1 MSVFVGRRRGVEMH
15 SRTSLPVPQALFCR
29 LLQLTVNLDGGKDS
43 SSVGFSP
50 FYKYLSIN
58 S

>member
-1 MSVFVGRRRGVEMH
+1 MGVSVGRRRGVEMH
-15 SRTSLPVPQALFCR
+15 GRASLPVPQALFCR